1 MKKVDG
7 YKLNFTNKIK
17 KTVLKEIHH
26 SLKSGNL
33 ATGKFVERFEKKFSE
48 LHKVKYAVACSSG
61 GSALEIIFKALDLKN
76 KEVLVPSNTFI
87 ATFNSIKSSG
97 AIPKFIDTEKDSLM
111 TSLNEIKKRVTSK
124 TKCICLVHIG
134 SYIQE
139 DIFKIVEF
147 CKKKKIHL
155 VEDCAHAVLTSFKN
169 KFAGNF
175 GVAGAFS
182 FYATKSVTSGE
193 GGMITTNNRKLFRK
207 IKSMTSYGMTKS
219 YGNYEYKY
227 FSSNYRMNEA
237 EAIIGYNHLINYSIY
252 YREKNKIKKIYDNFL
267 EGKIKLFKT
276 KSKGNLYKYICILDS
291 PVQKSKLRKLL
302 NRNGIF
308 LSGDVYSKPL
318 HKSKII
324 KPYVK
329 YKLKNTIEICSK
341 HICLP
346 IYLGLSE
353 KKIHRICNLILN
365 FLKQNNQK
373 LIKK

>member
-1 MKKVDG
+1 MKKIDG
-7 YKLNFTNKIK
+7 YKLNFTKRINKSI
-17 KTVLKEIHH
+17 LNEINQ

-33 ATGKFVERFEKKFSE
+33 ASGKFVKRFEKKFSE
-48 LHKVKYAVACSSG
+48 LHKSKYSVACSSG
-61 GSALEIIFKALDLKN
+61 GSALEIIFKALNLKN

-97 AIPKFIDTEKDSLM
+97 AIPKFVDTEKDSLM

-147 CKKKKIHL
+147 CKKRKIYL

-175 GVAGAFS
+175 GIAGAFS

-193 GGMITTNNRKLFRK
+193 GGMITTNNRKFFEK

-227 FSSNYRMNEA
+227 FSSNFRMNES
-237 EAIIGYNHLINYSIY
+237 EAIIGYNHLINYSVY
-252 YREKNKIKKIYDNFL
+252 HREKSKIKKIYDKVL
-267 EGKIKLFKT
+267 QGKIKLFKT
-276 KSKGNLYKYICILDS
+276 KSKGNLYKYICILDTAS
-291 PVQKSKLRKLL
+291 QKRKLSSIL
-302 NRNGIF
+302 NKNGIY

-318 HKSKII
+318 HKSEII

-329 YKLKNTIEICSK
+329 NTLKNTLKICST

-346 IYLGLSE
+346 IYLGLT
-353 KKIHRICNLILN
+353 KKKVYRICNLILT
-365 FLKQNNQK
+365 FLKKNNQK
-373 LIKK
+373 LNKK